1 MTSPCSHAYW
11 LVCLLAHLL
20 LLLGEQVGKD
30 ASACKFLERLD
41 KDPVVGSS
49 IDCTSYFELE
59 QVRRGGEGEEEGRPC
74 ISAGCFGG

>member
-1 MTSPCSHAYW
+1 
-11 LVCLLAHLL
+11 LL